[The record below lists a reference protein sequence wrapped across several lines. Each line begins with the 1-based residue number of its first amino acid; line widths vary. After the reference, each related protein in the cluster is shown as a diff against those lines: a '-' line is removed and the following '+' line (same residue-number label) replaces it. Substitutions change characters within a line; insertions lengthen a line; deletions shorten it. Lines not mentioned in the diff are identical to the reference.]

1 MTVQVADI
9 ASERVTPGLVLFQ
22 GDVTIL
28 AEHVSEVTERNTLA
42 NLITFDGRI
51 CERCYFPVVAELF
64 ENCCFS
70 GHELRSFDSY
80 RIHENG
86 AKSTDSGHFFILAQ
100 GARNKRGKIFIFIC
114 RHDHLCHAVANR
126 IINKMQEEDDLQ

>member
-9 ASERVTPGLVLFQ
+9 ASERVSPGLVLFQ

-28 AEHVSEVTERNTLA
+28 AQHVSEVTERNTLA

-64 ENCCFS
+64 ENLCFCVA
-70 GHELRSFDSY
+70 H
-80 RIHENG
+80 G
-86 AKSTDSGHFFILAQ
+86 AFL
-100 GARNKRGKIFIFIC
+100 
-114 RHDHLCHAVANR
+114 
-126 IINKMQEEDDLQ
+126 